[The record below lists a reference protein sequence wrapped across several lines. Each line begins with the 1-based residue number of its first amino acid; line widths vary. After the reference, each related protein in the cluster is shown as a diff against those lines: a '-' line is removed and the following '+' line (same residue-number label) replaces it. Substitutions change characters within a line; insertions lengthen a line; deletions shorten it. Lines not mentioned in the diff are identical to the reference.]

1 LEIKRYRTEE
11 ERERIIS
18 RIHKPNLKSG
28 SIMSERMNRD
38 VFYPLNL
45 PEYDH
50 LSEGFPGLRFI
61 SADEATHML
70 DEDHVVG
77 IEHNGEAKAYPMF
90 ILDYYHQLN
99 DEIGGEP
106 IVYNT

>member
-1 LEIKRYRTEE
+1 MKIERYGTKE
-11 ERERIIS
+11 EREQIVS
-18 RIHKPNLKSG
+18 RIHKPNVDSAL
-28 SIMSERMNRD
+28 IMSERMNRD

-50 LSEGFPGLRFI
+50 LPEGFPGLRYD

-70 DEDHVVG
+70 DDDPIVG
-77 IEHNGEAKAYPMF
+77 IEHEGEAKAYPFF

-106 IVYNT
+106 LVFNT